1 MDTFMALFNY
11 FILKIH
17 SGNNV
22 LRNKLYIVIK
32 LVIPKPLTKRYFS

>member
-17 SGNNV
+17 NGNV